1 MKNENFL
8 SAKDT
13 FAIYT
18 SPVICLVCPERFVNL
33 FLKFILDITV
43 VPRETEDNA
52 YAKLWR
58 DRQRA
63 SLCAV
68 VFSVVVNFK
77 SKSK

>member
-43 VPRETEDNA
+43 VPREIEDNA
-52 YAKLWR
+52 MQNFGGHTR
-58 DRQRA
+58 GIMGDVPI
-63 SLCAV
+63 SLCIIL
-68 VFSVVVNFK
+68 FDEK
-77 SKSK
+77 

>member
-18 SPVICLVCPERFVNL
+18 SPVICLVCPQRFVNL

-43 VPRETEDNA
+43 VPREIEDNA
-52 YAKLWR
+52 YAKFWR
-58 DRQRA
+58 ACKGHYWR
-63 SLCAV
+63 CTNIAV
-68 VFSVVVNFK
+68 HYLVR
-77 SKSK
+77 

>member
-18 SPVICLVCPERFVNL
+18 SPVICLVRPQRFVNL

-43 VPRETEDNA
+43 VPREIEDNA
-52 YAKLWR
+52 MQNFGGHTR
-58 DRQRA
+58 GIMGDVPI
-63 SLCAV
+63 SLCIIL
-68 VFSVVVNFK
+68 FDEK
-77 SKSK
+77 

>member
-18 SPVICLVCPERFVNL
+18 SPVICLVCPEKFVNL

-43 VPRETEDNA
+43 VPREIEDNA
-52 YAKLWR
+52 YAKFLGGHTR
-58 DRQRA
+58 GIMGDVPI
-63 SLCAV
+63 SLCIIL
-68 VFSVVVNFK
+68 FDEK
-77 SKSK
+77 